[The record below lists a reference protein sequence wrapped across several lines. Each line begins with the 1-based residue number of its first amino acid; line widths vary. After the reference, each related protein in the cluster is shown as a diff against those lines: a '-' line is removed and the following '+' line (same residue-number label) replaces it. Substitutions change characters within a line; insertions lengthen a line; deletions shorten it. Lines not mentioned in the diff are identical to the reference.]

1 MYVFS
6 ISYVIIW
13 SRILFV
19 GYSMKKEKAEFQL
32 LSNTEEI
39 KEKITLETKENSIYY
54 FSLKDNSNNRFS
66 REELLFTRETNEM
79 LLDLDFKTEKNSKIY
94 LKQEK
99 LEYSL
104 NLQVIQAKIEKKKI
118 EIKYELNGTK
128 YLFKI
133 ILEGE

>member
-39 KEKITLETKENSIYY
+39 KEEITLETKEDSIYY

-66 REELLFTRETNEM
+66 KEELLFTRETNEM

-94 LKQEK
+94 LKQEG
-99 LEYSL
+99 LEYSI
-104 NLQVIQAKIEKKKI
+104 NLQVIQKKIDKKKI

-133 ILEGE
+133 ILEDE

>member
-99 LEYSL
+99 LEYSI
-104 NLQVIQAKIEKKKI
+104 NLQVIQKKIDKKKI

-133 ILEGE
+133 ILEDE

>member
-1 MYVFS
+1 
-6 ISYVIIW
+6 
-13 SRILFV
+13 
-19 GYSMKKEKAEFQL
+19 MKKEKAEFQL

-104 NLQVIQAKIEKKKI
+104 NLQVIQKKIEKKKI